1 MAINQS
7 GIRSAVKFTVFV
19 LFLVGVG
26 WRLYEIIRFGGK
38 KDKSQPKQEDQDDE
52 TAEDESGHDSE
63 SDSPSPM
70 MESKSTLAGSVK
82 LR

>member
-1 MAINQS
+1 MERLTDGNQS
-7 GIRSAVKFTVFV
+7 IWNPHCGEVYS
-19 LFLVGVG
+19 
-26 WRLYEIIRFGGK
+26 LYEIIRFGGK

-52 TAEDESGHDSE
+52 TAEDESEHDSE